1 VFLQTVKLLK
11 CLIYSHLAVYLP
23 TVIWCFT
30 THVSDII
37 RLIYDKDANNLL

>member
-1 VFLQTVKLLK
+1 VKLLK
-11 CLIYSHLAVYLP
+11 CLTYSHLTVYLT

-30 THVSDII
+30 TYVSDII